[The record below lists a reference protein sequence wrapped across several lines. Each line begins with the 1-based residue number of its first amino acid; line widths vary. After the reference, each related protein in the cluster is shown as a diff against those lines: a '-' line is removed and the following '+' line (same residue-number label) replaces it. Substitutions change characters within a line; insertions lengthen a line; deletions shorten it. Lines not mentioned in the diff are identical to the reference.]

1 MAYKSEKNCSTLSK
15 HSRVC
20 AEHFAEDSFE
30 KNIAVRSFI
39 GTLFQASS
47 TCIQERRGIDDFNF
61 STESCRPAIAQKNN
75 EKQAKNA
82 FRTAGELLCHFPNK
96 ISFVFRSKTIPKNDA
111 LTQKCSNVQDNSD
124 FTKQPQPHSSH

>member
-61 STESCRPAIAQKNN
+61 STKSCRPAIGQKKTTKN
-75 EKQAKNA
+75 KQKMPSEQRANSSA
-82 FRTAGELLCHFPNK
+82 
-96 ISFVFRSKTIPKNDA
+96 ISQIK
-111 LTQKCSNVQDNSD
+111 
-124 FTKQPQPHSSH
+124 

>member
-20 AEHFAEDSFE
+20 AEYFAEDSFE

-47 TCIQERRGIDDFNF
+47 TCTQERRGIGDFIF
-61 STESCRPAIAQKNN
+61 SAESCNPAIRQKTTKN
-75 EKQAKNA
+75 KQKMPSEQRANSSA
-82 FRTAGELLCHFPNK
+82 
-96 ISFVFRSKTIPKNDA
+96 ISQIK
-111 LTQKCSNVQDNSD
+111 
-124 FTKQPQPHSSH
+124 